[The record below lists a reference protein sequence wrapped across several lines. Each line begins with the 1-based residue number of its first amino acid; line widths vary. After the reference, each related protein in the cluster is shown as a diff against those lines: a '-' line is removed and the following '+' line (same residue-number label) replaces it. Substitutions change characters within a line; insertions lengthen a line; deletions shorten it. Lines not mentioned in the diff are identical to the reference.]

1 MDQLRRDLWHVVNL
15 TALINPFHVT
25 RGHLL
30 GKHPGAGV
38 GEGQSRLEEERGAGA
53 DPDPDHL
60 EDQVGHRLVH
70 VLVVHFDDPVLAD
83 QAMERDP
90 DRAGFGAGPT
100 QRASVGEFFKFL
112 VAAQNWR
119 EDFTQRTG
127 VDGAVA
133 LAPNVTINWAHVHAD
148 PTTDALQ
155 DRFKFGPQG
164 VGTAVIQGNDPEVF
178 GAIDFARHLLAGK
191 GTVGG

>member
-1 MDQLRRDLWHVVNL
+1 MVNL

-133 LAPNVTINWAHVHAD
+133 LAPNVTIN
-148 PTTDALQ
+148 
-155 DRFKFGPQG
+155 
-164 VGTAVIQGNDPEVF
+164 VGTRSCRSHNGCT
-178 GAIDFARHLLAGK
+178 AGSVQIRSP
-191 GTVGG
+191 GRRNGRYPRQRPRSLRGHRLRPPPACR